1 MYFDVFIFSSLF
13 ALCSSSCGTCK
24 NSKTNES
31 SCCTDYY
38 DYFGSCLPCM
48 GSYGPNCS
56 SICPNGYFGHG
67 CRHKCSCASTQWCDA
82 VIGCSSKINE
92 PLKNYVHMEYVY
104 NALSRVYGI
113 NSCFNSQSK
122 KLECCKGFANIK
134 GICEG
139 KENIKNENAI
149 IFFIFY

>member
-1 MYFDVFIFSSLF
+1 MKVGIFPSLVLWHFAVF
-13 ALCSSSCGTCK
+13 AA
-24 NSKTNES
+24 
-31 SCCTDYY
+31 
-38 DYFGSCLPCM
+38 CM

-82 VIGCSSKINE
+82 VIGCSSKINGKWKLYYIEIFRLNRIEPLFICSVKSVKVNHFNPSFCFQFSTLE

-113 NSCFNSQSK
+113 NSCFNR
-122 KLECCKGFANIK
+122 
-134 GICEG
+134 
-139 KENIKNENAI
+139 
-149 IFFIFY
+149 